1 VSTRGNASRVERAS
15 GETRPVL
22 HHLVHVGISPVEK
35 AIRTAAVY
43 LALLALLHLAGKREL
58 AQLNSLDLVVLLLLS
73 NVVQNAVIGN
83 DNSLLGGL
91 LGAAILII
99 LNTILVRLAFISPR
113 FRMIVQGTST
123 VVAKDGRV
131 DNRALRRLA
140 LTREEL
146 VAGLRRQGLELEDT
160 ERVTLEP
167 EGVFNATPKP
177 KATLDDV
184 MKKLDEIERKLAA

>member
-1 VSTRGNASRVERAS
+1 
-15 GETRPVL
+15 VL
-22 HHLVHVGISPVEK
+22 HHLVHFGISPLEK

-91 LGAAILII
+91 LGATILII

-113 FRMIVQGTST
+113 FRMMVQGGST
-123 VVAKDGRV
+123 VVAKNGRV

-177 KATLDDV
+177 KPTLNDV